1 MPHRACDDA
10 ESVMY
15 NDMPEPD
22 DSRKLSDAEAQ
33 KWETVMLVRSD
44 VLKALELARG
54 EKIIGK
60 PLDAEVTIRLGDALK
75 PEALEGVDLKTVCI
89 VSKVTVLPDFAE
101 GLEKGANSGIQVA
114 VKASEAPKCERC
126 WAHDE
131 HVGENPDH
139 PGLCPR
145 CASLFA

>member
-1 MPHRACDDA
+1 MF
-10 ESVMY
+10 
-15 NDMPEPD
+15 NDMPAADPSLRLSEAEEGRWD
-22 DSRKLSDAEAQ
+22 TIMKL
-33 KWETVMLVRSD
+33 RSD

-60 PLDAEVTIRLGDALK
+60 PLDAEVTIRLGDALP
-75 PEALEGVDLKTVCI
+75 PEALEGFDLKTICI

-101 GLEKGANSGIQVA
+101 GAEKGQNTGVQVA

-131 HVGENPDH
+131 EVGADPAH

>member
-1 MPHRACDDA
+1 
-10 ESVMY
+10 MY

-22 DSRKLSDAEAQ
+22 SSLKLSDAEAE
-33 KWETVMLVRSD
+33 KWDTVMKLRSD

-60 PLDAEVTIRLGDALK
+60 PLDAEITVWLGEDMKA
-75 PEALEGVDLKTVCI
+75 ETLEGIDLKTICI
-89 VSKVTVLPDFAE
+89 VSKATVLPGSAE
-101 GLEKGANSGIQVA
+101 GLDKGLNTGVQVA

-131 HVGENPDH
+131 HVGEDPDH

-145 CASLFA
+145 CASVVK